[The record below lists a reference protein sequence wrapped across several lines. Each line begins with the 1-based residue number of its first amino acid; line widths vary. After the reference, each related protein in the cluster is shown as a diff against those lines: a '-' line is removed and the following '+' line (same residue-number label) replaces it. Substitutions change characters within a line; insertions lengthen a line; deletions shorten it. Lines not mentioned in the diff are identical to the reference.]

1 MEEPVLL
8 GQPQAQLPDS
18 ISNNCSW
25 ETVNAQAVTVTLVME
40 NAFWLGIAFLRHSK
54 KLLKTGETCP
64 SETLKGNL

>member
-8 GQPQAQLPDS
+8 GQPKAQLPDS

-40 NAFWLGIAFLRHSK
+40 NAFLVGNCIF
-54 KLLKTGETCP
+54 KT
-64 SETLKGNL
+64 